1 MNNRSSS
8 SPTLRD
14 GVAVFQII
22 RAPSW
27 ARLQLG
33 HRFASR
39 MTTQK
44 KNLRRNTVT
53 TLSTEWSIFQCRLSR
68 EFKASNSKGQDARR
82 IRSPDRKLLPTGNG
96 KHSFRTTTSSFA
108 LKARPK
114 GLR

>member
-14 GVAVFQII
+14 GGAVFRII

-44 KNLRRNTVT
+44 KNLRQNTVM
-53 TLSTEWSIFQCRLSR
+53 TLLTEWSIFPCRLSR
-68 EFKASNSKGQDARR
+68 EFKANSKGQDERR
-82 IRSPDRKLLPTGNG
+82 IRSPDRKLLPMESG
-96 KHSFRTTTSSFA
+96 KPSFKTTTSS
-108 LKARPK
+108 
-114 GLR
+114 